1 MLVAYYYHYMIQT
14 YLVIALIYV
23 LINWLLTRLASWL
36 QARTGTRKTAAA
48 PVAVDLEPA
57 Q

>member
-1 MLVAYYYHYMIQT
+1 MIQT

-36 QARTGTRKTAAA
+36 QVRMGTRKTAAA
-48 PVAVDLEPA
+48 PVEVDLEPA

>member
-1 MLVAYYYHYMIQT
+1 MIQT

-23 LINWLLTRLASWL
+23 LINWLLTRLAARL
-36 QARTGTRKTAAA
+36 QIRMGTRKTAAA
-48 PVAVDLEPA
+48 PVELDLEPA

>member
-1 MLVAYYYHYMIQT
+1 V
-14 YLVIALIYV
+14 
-23 LINWLLTRLASWL
+23 INWLLTRLASYL
-36 QARTGTRKTAAA
+36 QVRMGTRKTAAA